1 MAYATEE
8 QAAVILKFLHELG
21 YDPPKESILYMDG
34 QEATDLVEEIKKLNE
49 HDALLLVRR
58 GKDGRIHTVQKARS
72 DSTARLSASASSRS
86 THFLR
91 ASRTTRGR
99 SKSQLPTRRIS
110 S

>member
-58 GKDGRIHTVQKARS
+58 GKDGRIHTVQTVQKVRS
-72 DSTARLSASASSRS
+72 DGTGGGRECDAPRAGAEQEEEQVQRS
-86 THFLR
+86 QDGHVR
-91 ASRTTRGR
+91 AH
-99 SKSQLPTRRIS
+99 L
-110 S
+110 

>member
-21 YDPPKESILYMDG
+21 YDPTKESILYMDG

-58 GKDGRIHTVQKARS
+58 EKDGRVYA
-72 DSTARLSASASSRS
+72 L
-86 THFLR
+86 
-91 ASRTTRGR
+91 
-99 SKSQLPTRRIS
+99 
-110 S
+110 